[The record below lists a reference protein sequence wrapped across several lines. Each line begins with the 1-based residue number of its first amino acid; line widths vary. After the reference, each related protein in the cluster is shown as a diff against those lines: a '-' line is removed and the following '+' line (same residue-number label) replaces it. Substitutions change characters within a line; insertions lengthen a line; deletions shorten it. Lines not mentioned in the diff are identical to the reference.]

1 MKQALKLTVLAGLM
15 VVLFLQET
23 GKFSYDA
30 LVNFGVRESQFV
42 NQNTADR
49 RRLITFN
56 PVVDRGNSS
65 WIENRTVHGAILQT
79 CHFLKTHSHLRHSG
93 PLSHFHNCGKSKAE
107 SIEIGQFPI
116 PFVSWP
122 IVNGRSC
129 PIPLMQHHNSKSSGM
144 ISQVEKGYG
153 LSHLQIWLEFVF
165 FDHDLLLARLR
176 TPPEYLGSTT
186 WSSVSGTFHSYSNG
200 TLTKNGVPFQEDDF
214 LVVIEED
221 SLTRLNI
228 STVNLNT
235 LEKELSVLNLN
246 EILLLRSC
254 GHPVRNSK
262 HDNTITSSHSESNET
277 LSDSMMHHRLL
288 SSSALSSQSIHGNNH
303 ICFSSYATTRHV
315 IRKLSDMYDVC
326 GRGFDQQMNH
336 ILSSLNFSIV
346 LSNSNLFNS

>member
-1 MKQALKLTVLAGLM
+1 MERALKLTVFAVLM

-23 GKFSYDA
+23 KKFSYDA
-30 LVNFGVRESQFV
+30 LLPFGVSESQFV
-42 NQNTADR
+42 TQDKDR
-49 RRLITFN
+49 RQLITFN

-79 CHFLKTHSHLRHSG
+79 CNFLKTHSHLRHSG
-93 PLSHFHNCGKSKAE
+93 PLSHFHYCGKPRAE
-107 SIEIGQFPI
+107 STEIGQFPI

-129 PIPLMQHHNSKSSGM
+129 PIPLMQHHNSKSSGL

-176 TPPEYLGSTT
+176 TPPEFLGSTT

-200 TLTKNGVPFQEDDF
+200 TLTKNGVPFQEEDF

-221 SLTRLNI
+221 SLSRLNI
-228 STVNLNT
+228 STINLNT
-235 LEKELSVLNLN
+235 LEKELSELKLN

-254 GHPVRNSK
+254 GHPLRNSK
-262 HDNTITSSHSESNET
+262 HDNTIASSHSESNET
-277 LSDSMMHHRLL
+277 LSDSTNHHRIL
-288 SSSALSSQSIHGNNH
+288 SNSALSSQSIHGNNH
-303 ICFSSYATTRHV
+303 ICFSSYVTTRHV
-315 IRKLSDMYDVC
+315 IRRLADMYDVC

-346 LSNSNLFNS
+346 LSHSNLFNS